1 MPVPRTLAESRPA
14 RAGFSIIELLV
25 SLTLLALGM
34 LGLAGTAVSI
44 ARLQRQSASRAL
56 AATLAES
63 RLELVRATQCIPSSG
78 DSTVGML
85 IERWHVVPL
94 GGNAHGLIDSITVPS
109 AAHDA
114 PRPEVFR
121 SAVQC

>member
-1 MPVPRTLAESRPA
+1 MFVPRTLTHPRPA
-14 RAGFSIIELLV
+14 RPGFTIIELLV

-63 RLELVRATQCIPSSG
+63 RLELVRAARCIPSSG
-78 DSTVGML
+78 DSSVGML

-94 GGNAHGLIDSITVPS
+94 GGNTHGLIDSITIP
-109 AAHDA
+109 AAVHGA
-114 PRPEVFR
+114 PRTEVFR

>member
-1 MPVPRTLAESRPA
+1 MPVSRTLVTPRPA
-14 RAGFSIIELLV
+14 RAGFTIIELLV

-44 ARLQRQSASRAL
+44 ARLQRQAASRAL
-56 AATLAES
+56 AAALAES
-63 RLELVRATQCIPSSG
+63 RLELVRAARCVPSSG
-78 DSTVGML
+78 DSTVGVL
-85 IERWHVVPL
+85 VERWHVVPL
-94 GGNAHGLIDSITVPS
+94 GGNAHGLVDSITLPA

-114 PRPEVFR
+114 SRTEVFR